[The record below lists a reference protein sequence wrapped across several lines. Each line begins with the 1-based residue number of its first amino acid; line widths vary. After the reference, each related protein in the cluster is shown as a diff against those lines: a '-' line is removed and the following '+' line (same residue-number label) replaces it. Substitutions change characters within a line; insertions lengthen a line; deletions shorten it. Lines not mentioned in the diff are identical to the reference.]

1 MKTDVHVWYLA
12 AFFSEEKCFG
22 QSCTKDQN
30 TYFIFNNLF
39 WKSYRFRD
47 NVEEYGTA
55 RQATDAN
62 IIRRMRFAWWVTKAT
77 HTRSMQ

>member
-1 MKTDVHVWYLA
+1 MYDISPHSSQKRNVSDKVVQ
-12 AFFSEEKCFG
+12 KN
-22 QSCTKDQN
+22 KK

-39 WKSYRFRD
+39 WISFRFWD

-62 IIRRMRFAWWVTKAT
+62 TMRRMRFAWWVTKAT